1 MGKIFGYELRRL
13 LGNKF
18 SAGLAVLALAYSYWV
33 MNEEVV
39 AGVANTAPFSPWS
52 FGAYLGQVMPV
63 LVAGLFFFL
72 FLLPFARGGAGGA
85 GCFDAAVTAPGM
97 YRAVCCGACAAAF
110 GAIALVPILY
120 AGVFYAVAFGFT
132 GFGSLLGPLVLAV
145 LPPFLL
151 ALGGGMLAGRLHRG
165 LPFALIPAA
174 LLLAV
179 WTPPEALDL
188 FGTGFFA
195 GYPAGLGTVDPGF
208 SVPAGQAA
216 GRAVAGAAGAA
227 MAALALRAGVR
238 KAGVKR
244 EGPAAGLYKQR
255 EI

>member
-18 SAGLAVLALAYSYWV
+18 SAGLTVLALAYSYWV

-72 FLLPFARGGAGGA
+72 SFYHSPEAERVGPL
-85 GCFDAAVTAPGM
+85 FDAAVTAPGV

-120 AGVFYAVAFGFT
+120 AGVFYAVVFGFT
-132 GFGSLLGPLVLAV
+132 EFGSLLGPLVLAV

-165 LPFALIPAA
+165 LLLALIPAA

-216 GRAVAGAAGAA
+216 GRAIAGAAGAA
-227 MAALALRAGVR
+227 MAVLALQAGVR
-238 KAGVKR
+238 KAG
-244 EGPAAGLYKQR
+244 
-255 EI
+255 